1 MEKLFGGNPVAVIIR
16 LLILSVVVGIVLSAL
31 DITPQNF
38 FERLSLLAN
47 RIYQLGF
54 GVFEWAGGYVLLGAI
69 VVVPIWLIMRLT
81 SLGRGDSQNSDPR
94 S

>member
-16 LLILSVVVGIVLSAL
+16 LLILSVIVGIVLSAL
-31 DITPQNF
+31 DITPRNF
-38 FERLSLLAN
+38 LERISLLAN

-54 GVFEWAGGYVLLGAI
+54 GVFEWAAGYIVLGAI

-81 SLGRGDSQNSDPR
+81 SLGRSDDQKSDPR
-94 S
+94 A